1 MRKGHIIGGLTVFG
15 IGLFLLYLNSAIVA
29 EFIKGLV
36 QPVLIL
42 LGLICLAAAIFARND
57 FKKING
63 VAAVIFLAVGLYGLW
78 DEYYA
83 VLDFVSGFTPVLFI
97 VCGTISLVY
106 GVKMNSRKPESD
118 EF

>member
-1 MRKGHIIGGLTVFG
+1 MRKGHIILGLTVFG

-42 LGLICLAAAIFARND
+42 LGLLCLAAALFARDD
-57 FKKING
+57 FKKINA
-63 VAAVIFLAVGLYGLW
+63 VAAVLFLAVGIYGLW

-83 VLDFVSGFTPVLFI
+83 VLDFVSGLTPLLFL
-97 VCGTISLVY
+97 VCGTICLVY
-106 GVKMNSRKPESD
+106 GIKVNSRKPSND